1 MDFITAELITFLV
14 TLLGG
19 MIFGAAFMG
28 CLLVYVINNHD
39 THVKALKQEQR
50 DSYNIYQQRI
60 NANSKLISNL
70 QTQKSAD
77 RLELNGLYEI
87 IKNSNNLVESPLLDT
102 LGDTKN

>member
-1 MDFITAELITFLV
+1 MNDVIIIAMAFLFSGMVMGV
-14 TLLGG
+14 TLMFAVL
-19 MIFGAAFMG
+19 IW
-28 CLLVYVINNHD
+28 INKNHE
-39 THVKALKQEQR
+39 THVQALKQEQR
-50 DSYNIYQQRI
+50 DSYNTYQQRV

-70 QTQKSAD
+70 QTQKSLD